1 MKKSLQVILL
11 LALTGAAFASQDED
25 FMAARQAFQSGN
37 AARLETH
44 AKRLQG
50 HVLEPYASY
59 YQLSLYL
66 ENARPDSIKNLPLNT
81 GIAHSLIGY
90 TVNG

>member
-1 MKKSLQVILL
+1 MKKSLPVLLL
-11 LALTGAAFASQDED
+11 LALTSAASASQDDD

-37 AARLETH
+37 AARLETY

-59 YQLSLYL
+59 YQLSLQL
-66 ENARPDSIKNLPLNT
+66 ENVSPDSIKKFTAQPIDCT
-81 GIAHSLIGY
+81 ASG
-90 TVNG
+90 

>member
-1 MKKSLQVILL
+1 MKKSLPVILL
-11 LALTGAAFASQDED
+11 LALTGAASASQDDD

-44 AKRLQG
+44 ARRLQG

-59 YQLSLYL
+59 YQLPS
-66 ENARPDSIKNLPLNT
+66 SGKCQ
-81 GIAHSLIGY
+81 HSLWEKLLW
-90 TVNG
+90 